1 MPSSERDIPFYRQ
14 NNIYIY
20 VYIILGKY
28 KIVLLFFSKK
38 IKLLVSQSY
47 DFVDFC
53 SFRLVFCSSLQGCFI
68 LKFLDNIVNYTI
80 DIT

>member
-28 KIVLLFFSKK
+28 KIVLLFFQRK
-38 IKLLVSQSY
+38 
-47 DFVDFC
+47 
-53 SFRLVFCSSLQGCFI
+53 
-68 LKFLDNIVNYTI
+68 
-80 DIT
+80 